1 MTANEN
7 RITMTQKKAKMDYTK
22 INAQTID
29 SWIEDGWMWGKPISH
44 EEFVRAKG
52 GDYAVKLTPTKNV
65 PKDWLGDLN
74 GKVLVS
80 TLSSKSKM

>member
-1 MTANEN
+1 
-7 RITMTQKKAKMDYTK
+7 MTQKKAKMDYTK

-52 GDYAVKLTPTKNV
+52 GD
-65 PKDWLGDLN
+65 
-74 GKVLVS
+74 
-80 TLSSKSKM
+80 

>member
-29 SWIEDGWMWGKPISH
+29 SWVDDGWR
-44 EEFVRAKG
+44 F
-52 GDYAVKLTPTKNV
+52 YY
-65 PKDWLGDLN
+65 PKY
-74 GKVLVS
+74 
-80 TLSSKSKM
+80 KM